1 MPGCLLGSV
10 AGGGM
15 GVTPPYALCLP
26 VAHHRSL
33 RAPGWTENGAPACPP
48 RVLPADRTQPRFWA
62 AHRKPGDGR
71 DDGEAGNEQAHSG
84 GSLPCQPQPQQVC
97 RGWTKR
103 SAEWHRVQESLEE
116 HWTVLTST
124 CPTPPHLISTPSPAA
139 PGSLLSHRLAAAT
152 ASAAAT
158 PEAASSAPLCSCGG
172 KTAEW
177 AFRTLGS
184 AARCVLRQP
193 SSQTELRSRAG
204 TSALLCHTAMQLACS
219 SWVSCASIGS
229 EALLRNMPMATCT
242 QGGVGWVVVVAR
254 VVCAGYGVSCVQMR
268 RPAPPS

>member
-139 PGSLLSHRLAAAT
+139 PGSLLSHRLAAAA

-184 AARCVLRQP
+184 AARCVLRVPPRPNSGAEQGR
-193 SSQTELRSRAG
+193 QHYFVILRCNSPAAAG
-204 TSALLCHTAMQLACS
+204 SAARQS
-219 SWVSCASIGS
+219 GRRRSCG
-229 EALLRNMPMATCT
+229 TCPWPPAHK
-242 QGGVGWVVVVAR
+242 VGLDGWWW
-254 VVCAGYGVSCVQMR
+254 
-268 RPAPPS
+268 